1 MEHRQ
6 SNQHAFSLNQQTPLH
21 LAARE
26 GHMDTVQLLEGKQA
40 NANAQDIRGVSIK
53 CMIDIHFQALRQNTV
68 ITVLCSYKFKVMP
81 YK

>member
-26 GHMDTVQLLEGKQA
+26 GHMDTVEFLINNGA
-40 NANAQDIRGVSIK
+40 DINIQDNNGVSRVNDLYACTSTLVFSI
-53 CMIDIHFQALRQNTV
+53 R
-68 ITVLCSYKFKVMP
+68 
-81 YK
+81 

>member
-26 GHMDTVQLLEGKQA
+26 GHMDTVEFLINNEA
-40 NANAQDIRGVSIK
+40 DINIQDNDGVSRLNDLYACTSTLVFSI
-53 CMIDIHFQALRQNTV
+53 R
-68 ITVLCSYKFKVMP
+68 
-81 YK
+81 

>member
-1 MEHRQ
+1 MEQRQ

-26 GHMDTVQLLEGKQA
+26 GHMDTVQLLVGKHA
-40 NANAQDIRGVSIK
+40 NTNTQDIHRVSIK
-53 CMIDIHFQALRQNTV
+53 CMIDIYFQALRQNIV
-68 ITVLCSYKFKVMP
+68 ITVLRSYKFKVMP